1 MNINGVNNLFP
12 LSHIRP
18 GYVGYFMDVNGHV
31 YSTKQFTTPRKLA
44 GSTTGYGAMQRT
56 IYSFTAAGRR
66 QAVQEHG
73 ATLFAEA
80 KRHALWTKET
90 STTHVTVSMP
100 DFAKG
105 LGNVNKV
112 DDSIHAA
119 TIVQGIKQRGY
130 IIGQVVSGSGAI
142 VFGSKPKIH
151 MTEESVKA
159 EVARLAAKSPG
170 TQIIYVKIM
179 GAATSHALAWA

>member
-31 YSTKQFTTPRKLA
+31 YSTRQFTTPKKLS

-56 IYSFTAAGRR
+56 MYTFTVTGRR
-66 QAVQEHG
+66 NTIQEAG
-73 ATLFAEA
+73 STLFAEA

-90 STTHVTVSMP
+90 SALAAVSMP

-105 LGNVNKV
+105 LGAVNKV
-112 DDSIHAA
+112 DNSIHAA
-119 TIVQGIKQRGY
+119 TVVQGIKQRGY
-130 IIGQVVSGSGAI
+130 IIGQIVSGSDAI

-179 GAATSHALAWA
+179 GAATCHALAWA